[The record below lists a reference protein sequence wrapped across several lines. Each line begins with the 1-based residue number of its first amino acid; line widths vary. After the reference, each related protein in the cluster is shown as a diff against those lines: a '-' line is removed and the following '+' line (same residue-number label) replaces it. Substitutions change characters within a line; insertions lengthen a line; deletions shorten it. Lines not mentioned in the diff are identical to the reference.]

1 MKNSLTSAIVLV
13 SLFSLLL
20 IAASMFT
27 INADMSLLAKDK
39 ALKVLINGKEVD
51 LKPLESGDTVMIP
64 LHFPLQDGE
73 STWQVTMDYNKDKG
87 TVTIN
92 KALTR
97 EKLRGDTICPRCGGN
112 GRCQSC
118 YPAGSGR
125 NINGTGPCYG
135 CDGTGKCFYCNGNG
149 SY

>member
-1 MKNSLTSAIVLV
+1 MKKSLITPIVLV

-20 IAASMFT
+20 IAASAFML
-27 INADMSLLAKDK
+27 NPDMSLLAKDK
-39 ALKVLINGKEVD
+39 TLKVLINDKEVE
-51 LKPLESGDTVMIP
+51 LKPMESAGTMMIP

-87 TVTIN
+87 TVTIK

-97 EKLRGDTICPRCGGN
+97 EKLRGDSICPRCGGN
-112 GRCQSC
+112 GRCQAC

-125 NINGTGPCYG
+125 NITGSGPCYG